1 MRFSLAVLL
10 VCIASAVAFAAAKVD
25 IATLDARSDGD
36 NITVEW
42 RADVEQ
48 DVERYEVQR
57 SVQNTRN
64 FKSIGDVDA
73 IGAGSYYR
81 YVDENAF
88 MKGEQ
93 DQLAGTMY
101 FYRLKVVA
109 QDGSTSYTS
118 HTPVTHTVS
127 SVRQTWGMIKEMF
140 R

>member
-10 VCIASAVAFAAAKVD
+10 VCIASAVAFAAATVD
-25 IATLDARSDGD
+25 IGTLDARSDGD
-36 NITVEW
+36 NIAVEW
-42 RADVEQ
+42 RADVELG
-48 DVERYEVQR
+48 VERYDVQR

-64 FKSIGDVDA
+64 FKTIGEVDA
-73 IGAGSYYR
+73 RGAGSYYR
-81 YVDENAF
+81 FIDENAF
-88 MKGEQ
+88 LKGEQ
-93 DQLAGTMY
+93 DHIAGTMY
-101 FYRLKVVA
+101 FYRIKVVA